1 MKKERNQNNRFYHL
15 DHKTL
20 ESFATFSHMCLPWYL
35 LFLPMKASA
44 IFKMLREEET
54 GSGGGGGGCLGKLPK
69 AAPLE
74 KDEREKVHLG
84 RNGNQA
90 VKSA

>member
-1 MKKERNQNNRFYHL
+1 
-15 DHKTL
+15 
-20 ESFATFSHMCLPWYL
+20 
-35 LFLPMKASA
+35 MKASA

-69 AAPLE
+69 VAPLE

-84 RNGNQA
+84 RMETKLSNQLRP
-90 VKSA
+90 